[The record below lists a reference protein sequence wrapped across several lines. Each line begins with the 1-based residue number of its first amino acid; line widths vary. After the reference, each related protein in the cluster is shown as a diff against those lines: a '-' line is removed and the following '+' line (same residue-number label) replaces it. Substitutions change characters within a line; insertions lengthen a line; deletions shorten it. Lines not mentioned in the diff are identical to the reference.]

1 MHLPSRLRLCLFR
14 SAAVGTAVSSLVLS
28 AACDRQAPPVLEDTA
43 RPSTGRAPA
52 PRPVTRADTRGWDVD
67 AGPFLVLP
75 TTADGYGTGSLL
87 LPDATELTVG
97 DTAGVGPLLGD
108 GRLDLFTRGG
118 TVGIARLTVEAAARV
133 DPGCTAWPMARVTID
148 GGAAVLPWTA
158 AFKTGKVTAIPLD
171 SIEGLSPR
179 DSARLAV
186 DLARIASR
194 LPDDTSATFRG
205 LPFVVLHA
213 WQTRGLDSG
222 FVVATMVRRVN
233 QEDAPQEE
241 RVVLVVDT
249 PAADAKRWTVGWHER
264 AAGFEDELVVAEPL
278 LAFRAASGG
287 LVHLLFGRDDG
298 VALSAAVLSREG
310 GAWRVRWESAIAGC
324 G

>member
-1 MHLPSRLRLCLFR
+1 MRTPWRSRH
-14 SAAVGTAVSSLVLS
+14 SAPWTTWLAVCCGALLA
-28 AACDRQAPPVLEDTA
+28 AACDRETPPVTADTT
-43 RPSTGRAPA
+43 RPAAGGAPA
-52 PRPVTRADTRGWDVD
+52 EPPSARADTRGWDVD

-75 TTADGYGTGSLL
+75 TTTDGYGTGSLL

-108 GRLDLFTRGG
+108 GRLDLFARGG
-118 TVGIARLTVEAAARV
+118 AVGVARLVVEAPPRV
-133 DPGCTAWPMARVTID
+133 DLGCTAWPVARLAVDAGVTV
-148 GGAAVLPWTA
+148 APWTA
-158 AFKTGKVTAIPLD
+158 AFKAGMVTAIPLD
-171 SIEGLSPR
+171 SIEGLAPR

-213 WQTRGLDSG
+213 WQSRGLDSG
-222 FVVATMVRRVN
+222 FVVATLVRRVN

-241 RVVLVVDT
+241 RVVIVVET
-249 PAADAKRWTVGWHER
+249 PSADAKSWTVGWHER

-278 LAFRAASGG
+278 LAFRVAGG
-287 LVHLLFGRDDG
+287 GPVHLLFGRDDG
-298 VALSAAVLSREG
+298 VALSAAVLSRSG
-310 GAWRVRWESAIAGC
+310 GAWRVLWESAIAGC